1 MSIEFGISSVKLF
14 YHKERSIMKNN
25 DFEWKL
31 EREWLQEVLK
41 EAQKQ
46 LDEKRNFR
54 EKFKSDA
61 IEVQREL
68 WENVGSVSVNNGLEQ
83 IVDFMQSINTM
94 KIQKRT
100 HEFTRKLEQKYERVL
115 LSPYFARMD
124 FIEKGEER
132 AEKCYIGISNLINDN
147 FDFLIYDWRAPI
159 SSMFYDYEIGE
170 AEFKC
175 PEGIVEGELTLKRQ
189 YKINNGE
196 IEYMFDSNLKIDDEV
211 LQDILSKS
219 TDTKMKGI
227 VTTIQREQNK
237 VIRNEEYRNL
247 IVQGPAG
254 SGKTSVALHRIAYL
268 LYKHRDKI
276 TPKNIVIFSPN
287 DIFNEYISDVLPEL
301 GEDNMCQTTFK
312 EYMHKALGGGLNKE
326 NYSEMMEYILASKKE
341 SDYQIR
347 INNIKFKSS
356 MGYID
361 ILKSYVTFME
371 KEDTNFKNIKF
382 RGDLIIS
389 SQDLD
394 ELFFKDYINLPRK
407 RRLQKI
413 RERILFLLK
422 PYEEQRIEE
431 VAGEL
436 KDSDSYLDKAEII
449 EHSTAMVKNELKEIY
464 HEINRMTKFDLMG
477 IYKKLF
483 ENLEFFLKD
492 SNIEFNEKKISEIR
506 RYTLEK
512 IKVHRLNYEDQI
524 ALLYLKG
531 AMGDLPKTS
540 EIKYVIIDEAQD
552 YSPLQYEIFYQL
564 FNHANMTILGDLN
577 QSINPFMNVGDY
589 KNISHIFAED
599 NTCIINL
606 TKSYRSTMEITKL
619 SRRLLDKGLEAQCVE
634 RSGEEPLL
642 LGFSN
647 EKAIKERLLEDIK
660 IYNEKNYKSI
670 GIITKTAKEANEV
683 YNFLKDKTNVRS
695 IIKDDDEYVSG
706 ILVIPAYLAKGLE
719 FDVVIIYNAGDEN
732 YSCEEER
739 LLLYT
744 ACTRALHVL
753 RVYYS
758 GNITPLLK

>member
-1 MSIEFGISSVKLF
+1 
-14 YHKERSIMKNN
+14 
-25 DFEWKL
+25 
-31 EREWLQEVLK
+31 
-41 EAQKQ
+41 
-46 LDEKRNFR
+46 
-54 EKFKSDA
+54 
-61 IEVQREL
+61 
-68 WENVGSVSVNNGLEQ
+68 
-83 IVDFMQSINTM
+83 
-94 KIQKRT
+94 
-100 HEFTRKLEQKYERVL
+100 
-115 LSPYFARMD
+115 MD
-124 FIEKGEER
+124 FVEKGEER
-132 AEKCYIGISNLINDN
+132 AEKCYIGISNLINEN

-159 SSMFYDYEIGE
+159 SSMFYDYEIGQ

-189 YKINNGE
+189 YKINNGK

-312 EYMHKALGGGLNKE
+312 EYMHKALGAGLSKE

-341 SDYQIR
+341 ADYQIR

-356 MGYID
+356 MEFID
-361 ILKSYVTFME
+361 ILKRYVTFME

-382 RGDLIIS
+382 RGNLIIS
-389 SQDLD
+389 SQDLE
-394 ELFFKDYINLPRK
+394 ELFYKDYVKLPRK

-431 VAGEL
+431 VANEL
-436 KDSDSYLDKAEII
+436 KDSGSYLDKAEII

-512 IKVHRLNYEDQI
+512 
-524 ALLYLKG
+524 
-531 AMGDLPKTS
+531 
-540 EIKYVIIDEAQD
+540 
-552 YSPLQYEIFYQL
+552 
-564 FNHANMTILGDLN
+564 
-577 QSINPFMNVGDY
+577 
-589 KNISHIFAED
+589 
-599 NTCIINL
+599 
-606 TKSYRSTMEITKL
+606 
-619 SRRLLDKGLEAQCVE
+619 
-634 RSGEEPLL
+634 
-642 LGFSN
+642 
-647 EKAIKERLLEDIK
+647 
-660 IYNEKNYKSI
+660 
-670 GIITKTAKEANEV
+670 
-683 YNFLKDKTNVRS
+683 
-695 IIKDDDEYVSG
+695 
-706 ILVIPAYLAKGLE
+706 
-719 FDVVIIYNAGDEN
+719 
-732 YSCEEER
+732 
-739 LLLYT
+739 
-744 ACTRALHVL
+744 
-753 RVYYS
+753 
-758 GNITPLLK
+758 

>member
-1 MSIEFGISSVKLF
+1 MI
-14 YHKERSIMKNN
+14 NN

-31 EREWLQEVLK
+31 EREWLLEVLK

-68 WENVGSVSVNNGLEQ
+68 WENIGSVSVNNGLEQ

-124 FIEKGEER
+124 FIEKGEEM

-159 SSMFYDYEIGE
+159 SSMFYDYEIGQ

-196 IEYMFDSNLKIDDEV
+196 IEYMFDSNLKIDDEL

-227 VTTIQREQNK
+227 VTSIQREQNK
-237 VIRNEEYRNL
+237 VIRNEEYKNL

-312 EYMHKALGGGLNKE
+312 EYMHKALGGGLSKE

-356 MGYID
+356 KEFID
-361 ILKSYVTFME
+361 ILKRYVTFME

-389 SQDLD
+389 SQDLE
-394 ELFFKDYINLPRK
+394 ELFFKDYANLPRK

-422 PYEEQRIEE
+422 PYEEQRIKE
-431 VAGEL
+431 AADEL
-436 KDSDSYLDKAEII
+436 KSSGSYLDKAEII

-606 TKSYRSTMEITKL
+606 TKSYRSTMEITKF

-634 RSGEEPLL
+634 RSGDEPLL

-683 YNFLKDKTNVRS
+683 YNFLKDKTNVRV
-695 IIKDDDEYVSG
+695 IMKDDDEYVSG

-753 RVYYS
+753 LVYYS

>member
-1 MSIEFGISSVKLF
+1 MSIEFGINSVKLF
-14 YHKERSIMKNN
+14 YHKERNIMKNN

-41 EAQKQ
+41 EARKQ

-159 SSMFYDYEIGE
+159 SSMFYDYEIGQ

-237 VIRNEEYRNL
+237 VIRNEEYKNL

-312 EYMHKALGGGLNKE
+312 EYMNKALGGGFNKE

-341 SDYQIR
+341 ADYQIR

-356 MGYID
+356 KEFID
-361 ILKSYVTFME
+361 ILKRYVTFME

-394 ELFFKDYINLPRK
+394 ELFFKDYANLPRK

-436 KDSDSYLDKAEII
+436 KDSGSYLDKAEII

-483 ENLEFFLKD
+483 ENLEFFLKN

-506 RYTLEK
+506 SYTLEK

-564 FNHANMTILGDLN
+564 FNHANLTILGDLN
-577 QSINPFMNVGDY
+577 QSINPFMNVGEY

-606 TKSYRSTMEITKL
+606 TKSYRSTMEITKF

-642 LGFSN
+642 LDFSN

-670 GIITKTAKEANEV
+670 GIITKTAKEANEI
-683 YNFLKDKTNVRS
+683 YNFLKDKTNVRV
-695 IIKDDDEYVSG
+695 IMKDDDEYVSG

>member
-1 MSIEFGISSVKLF
+1 
-14 YHKERSIMKNN
+14 MKNN

-100 HEFTRKLEQKYERVL
+100 HEFTIKLEQKYERVL

-124 FIEKGEER
+124 FVEKGEER
-132 AEKCYIGISNLINDN
+132 AEKCYIGISNLINEN

-159 SSMFYDYEIGE
+159 SSMFYDYEIGQ

-189 YKINNGE
+189 YKINNGK

-312 EYMHKALGGGLNKE
+312 EYMHKALGAGLSKE

-341 SDYQIR
+341 ADYQIR
-347 INNIKFKSS
+347 INNRKFKSS
-356 MGYID
+356 MEFID
-361 ILKSYVTFME
+361 ILKRYVTFME

-382 RGDLIIS
+382 RGNLIIS
-389 SQDLD
+389 SQDLE
-394 ELFFKDYINLPRK
+394 ELFYKDYVKLPRK

-431 VAGEL
+431 VANEL
-436 KDSDSYLDKAEII
+436 KDSGSYLDKAEII

-606 TKSYRSTMEITKL
+606 TKSYRSTMEITKF

-642 LGFSN
+642 LGFLN
-647 EKAIKERLLEDIK
+647 EEAIKEKLLEDIK
-660 IYNEKNYKSI
+660 IYKEKNYKSI

-744 ACTRALHVL
+744 AFTRALHVL

>member
-1 MSIEFGISSVKLF
+1 
-14 YHKERSIMKNN
+14 MKNN

-115 LSPYFARMD
+115 LTPYFARMD

-159 SSMFYDYEIGE
+159 SSMFYDYEIGQ

-237 VIRNEEYRNL
+237 VIRNEEYKNL

-312 EYMHKALGGGLNKE
+312 EYMHKALGGGLSKE

-341 SDYQIR
+341 ADYQIR

-356 MGYID
+356 MEFID
-361 ILKSYVTFME
+361 ILKRYVTFME

-382 RGDLIIS
+382 RGNLIIS
-389 SQDLD
+389 SQDLE
-394 ELFFKDYINLPRK
+394 ELFYKDYVKLPRK

-431 VAGEL
+431 VANEL
-436 KDSDSYLDKAEII
+436 KDSGSYLDKAEIV

-464 HEINRMTKFDLMG
+464 HKINGMTKFDLLG

-492 SNIEFNEKKISEIR
+492 SNIEFNKKKISEIKS
-506 RYTLEK
+506 YTLEK
-512 IKVHRLNYEDQI
+512 IKARRLNYEDQI

-589 KNISHIFAED
+589 TNISHIFAEN

-606 TKSYRSTMEITKL
+606 TKSYRSTMEITKF

-647 EKAIKERLLEDIK
+647 EEAIKEKLLEDIK

-683 YNFLKDKTNVRS
+683 YNFLKDKTNVRA
-695 IIKDDDEYVSG
+695 IMKDDDEYVSG
-706 ILVIPAYLAKGLE
+706 VLIIPAYLAKGLE
-719 FDVVIIYNAGDEN
+719 FDVVIIYDAGDEN

-753 RVYYS
+753 HVYYS